1 MAKYEG
7 MIQPDG
13 SMLSG
18 GDMSKG
24 SGSLFDPNQLSLP
37 GPGPGPTQQ
46 NRDPQYAGM
55 PDDMYKEMMAYNK
68 ENPMGQMSQVI
79 LPWNQWMSQQ
89 GQKQQAP
96 DPYGGMTP
104 GQALG
109 GELTQTNPATGQPFG
124 ATQPTPAEQLNT
136 PSFEKLAQPMT
147 MPMPTAMPPTD
158 YAMPPPPSVSPVPV
172 TQPTP
177 GTSNL
182 IQQIQAPVA
191 GLPPSPATMPVIPV
205 SEPSPGVSNL
215 IQQIQAPT
223 TPRPVAQ
230 PNRATQQFAQQF
242 RPQPVAR
249 PRPVARPQPV
259 MAPRPMTRPQPQ
271 PVMATRPIA
280 RSLSRVNPP
289 LLPTRPMGRR

>member
-1 MAKYEG
+1 
-7 MIQPDG
+7 MIQPDS

-18 GDMSKG
+18 GDMLKG

-37 GPGPGPTQQ
+37 GPTQQ
-46 NRDPQYAGM
+46 ARDPQYAGM
-55 PDDMYKEMMAYNK
+55 PDDMYKAMMAYNK
-68 ENPMGQMSQVI
+68 ENPMGQMSQVV

-89 GQKQQAP
+89 NQKQQAP

-109 GELTQTNPATGQPFG
+109 GEFTMQQP
-124 ATQPTPAEQLNT
+124 QPTPAEQLNT

-191 GLPPSPATMPVIPV
+191 GLPPTPATMPGIPV
-205 SEPSPGVSNL
+205 SQPSPGVSNL

-223 TPRPVAQ
+223 TPRPVTQ
-230 PNRATQQFAQQF
+230 PNQTTRQFAQQF
-242 RPQPVAR
+242 QPVAQPPVAPPRPQPIMAPKPQSVRR
-249 PRPVARPQPV
+249 PQVVARPQSAYSV
-259 MAPRPMTRPQPQ
+259 
-271 PVMATRPIA
+271 
-280 RSLSRVNPP
+280 SRVNPP
-289 LLPTRPMGRR
+289 LLPSRPMGRR